1 MGQKG
6 TDHQQIALN
15 SCVLPMNSQ
24 TSTKTF
30 NQQKRSDPPMLWIVA
45 ILGSVFLHGLV
56 FWILRLSIIRSQ
68 IVPESR
74 SAAVNLIEI
83 TPSQKSPEP
92 KPANINKV
100 RTSPPVSKQ
109 IVAKK
114 SILVA
119 NDVPKKITKST
130 PTALKSANISKNQ
143 DKITRTPPAKRNNLK
158 IRKTPKPLKKI
169 PSFTAVRIL
178 KNKQVKQPVPRH
190 YSVKIPLNK
199 SQIVLKPVVASKSQS
214 KSIAV
219 VVKPEIKSPSQPKS
233 IVAVAK
239 TTMKPQSQP
248 QSIVAVAKTRKK
260 AQSQTQSS
268 VAVAKPGIKVQSK
281 PPSIVG
287 VNSPKI
293 EVYSSNKSRFYP
305 KNNQRITQV
314 FKIKRNAKN
323 IKIIPPSSQL
333 AIAPK
338 PIDKQ
343 TKKTSIVAKKPVTP
357 QHPQPESI
365 VTQKPVTQQQP
376 QPQSITVQQPLIETL
391 PQPQSIVAQNPVTQ
405 QQPQP
410 QSITDPK
417 SVQDEIPTSIVD
429 RAPVV
434 QERSTPP
441 ESTVSQEPIAIVQPR
456 QIAAPPISP
465 ESNSQPI
472 EKPPI
477 SPESNSQPIEKP
489 PISPESNSQP
499 IEKPP
504 ISPAPIREPLPYPR
518 PIASP
523 SPIQQ
528 PLPYPRPIASP
539 SPIQQP
545 LPYPRPIASPAP
557 IQQPLP
563 YPRPIA
569 SPAPIQQPLP
579 YPRPIASPA
588 PIRQPLPYPRSP
600 LPNPRRSP
608 VRVPQPPESSG
619 AIATLDLNSIRGGN
633 RDIPDQLARPRQNQ
647 KQIDVLQIGSSVVS
661 LDVFLQIDDQG
672 RLAAIGNVKASSNQG
687 SSSGKS
693 LNFEAIARQLFRDWE
708 FQPARSGSKPV
719 YSELWVRVTIK
730 PLFGRL

>member
-569 SPAPIQQPLP
+569 SPSPIQQPLP

-588 PIRQPLPYPRSP
+588 PIQQPLPYPRSP

-608 VRVPQPPESSG
+608 VRLPQPPESSG

-661 LDVFLQIDDQG
+661 LDVFLQIDDRG